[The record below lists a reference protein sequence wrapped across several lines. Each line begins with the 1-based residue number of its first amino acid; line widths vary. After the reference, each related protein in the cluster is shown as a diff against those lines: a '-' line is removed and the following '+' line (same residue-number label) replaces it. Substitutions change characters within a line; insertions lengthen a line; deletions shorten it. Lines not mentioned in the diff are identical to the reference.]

1 MREDAT
7 GDTFAALAFA
17 QTLVDAKILG
27 YEGNKEPL
35 SSSAEGLFHGEC
47 MHLKERKMVVMNIR
61 KLFALAGFV
70 SLLVVNSFTAYA
82 QFGDFLKDAQK
93 KLTGKKLS
101 TDQITRGLKEA
112 LSIGTGNAVS
122 KASQKDGY
130 FKNPNIRI
138 PLPATITKV
147 EEILD
152 AAGMGQ
158 QVEEFTLSMNRAA
171 EQAAP
176 EAKDLFIDAITQMS
190 FSDAQDILEGG
201 NNAATL
207 YFKDKTYSRLQEIFQ
222 PLVNNSMSK
231 TGVTRNYQEIEATI
245 DSIPFASSINFD
257 LDQYVTDKA
266 LDGLFFL
273 VGEEEKKIRED
284 PAARVTD
291 LLKDVFGQ

>member
-1 MREDAT
+1 
-7 GDTFAALAFA
+7 
-17 QTLVDAKILG
+17 
-27 YEGNKEPL
+27 
-35 SSSAEGLFHGEC
+35 
-47 MHLKERKMVVMNIR
+47 MNIR
-61 KLFALAGFV
+61 QLLTVVAFV
-70 SLLVVNSFTAYA
+70 TLLIVSRSPSYA
-82 QFGDFLKDAQK
+82 QWGDLFKDAQK
-93 KLTGKKLS
+93 KLTGDKLS

-122 KASQKDGY
+122 KASQEDGY
-130 FKNPNIRI
+130 FKNTQIRI
-138 PLPATITKV
+138 PLPANITKM

-158 QVEEFTLSMNRAA
+158 QVDDFTLSMNRAA

-176 EAKDLFIDAITQMS
+176 EAKELFIDAITQMS
-190 FSDAQDILEGG
+190 FSDAENILNGG
-201 NNAATL
+201 DNAATL

-222 PLVNNSMSK
+222 PIVHSSMSK
-231 TGVTRNYQEIEATI
+231 TGVTQNYQEIEGKI
-245 DSIPFASSINFD
+245 DSIPFASSLNLD

-273 VGEEEKKIRED
+273 VAEEEKKIRED

>member
-1 MREDAT
+1 
-7 GDTFAALAFA
+7 
-17 QTLVDAKILG
+17 
-27 YEGNKEPL
+27 
-35 SSSAEGLFHGEC
+35 
-47 MHLKERKMVVMNIR
+47 MNIR
-61 KLFALAGFV
+61 QLLTIVALV
-70 SLLVVNSFTAYA
+70 TLLIASRSPAHA
-82 QFGDFLKDAQK
+82 QWGDFFKDAQK
-93 KLTGKKLS
+93 KLTGDKLS

-122 KASQKDGY
+122 NASQEDGY

-138 PLPATITKV
+138 PLPANITKMEKV
-147 EEILD
+147 LD

-158 QVEEFTLSMNRAA
+158 QVDDFKLSMNRAA
-171 EQAAP
+171 EKAAP
-176 EAKDLFIDAITQMS
+176 EAKELFIDAITQMS
-190 FSDAQDILEGG
+190 FSDAENILKGG
-201 NNAATL
+201 DNAATL

-222 PLVNNSMSK
+222 PIVHSSMSK
-231 TGVTRNYQEIEATI
+231 TGVTRNYQEIEAKI

-291 LLKDVFGQ
+291 LLEDVFGQ

>member
-1 MREDAT
+1 MVKSFCELFRMPES
-7 GDTFAALAFA
+7 
-17 QTLVDAKILG
+17 LVVEIA
-27 YEGNKEPL
+27 KEPF
-35 SSSAEGLFHGEC
+35 SSNTGGLLC
-47 MHLKERKMVVMNIR
+47 VRVRERKVVVINIR
-61 KLFALAGFV
+61 KLITIVTLV
-70 SLLVVNSFTAYA
+70 TLLMVGGSPAHA
-82 QFGDFLKDAQK
+82 QLGDFFKKAQK
-93 KLTGKKLS
+93 ELTGDKLS

-130 FKNPNIRI
+130 FRNPSIRI
-138 PLPATITKV
+138 PLPANITKV
-147 EEILD
+147 EKILD

-158 QVEEFTLSMNRAA
+158 QVDDFTLSMNRAA

-190 FSDAQDILEGG
+190 FSDAENILNGE

-222 PLVNNSMSK
+222 PIVHNSMST
-231 TGVTRNYQEIEATI
+231 TGVTRNYQEIEEKI

-257 LDQYVTDKA
+257 LDRYVTDKA

-273 VGEEEKKIRED
+273 VAEEEKKIRDD

-291 LLKDVFGQ
+291 LLKDVFGN